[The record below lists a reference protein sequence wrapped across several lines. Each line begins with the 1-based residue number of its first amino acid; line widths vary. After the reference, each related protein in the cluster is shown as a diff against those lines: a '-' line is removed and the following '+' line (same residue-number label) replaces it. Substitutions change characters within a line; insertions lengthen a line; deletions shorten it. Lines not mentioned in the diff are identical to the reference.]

1 MLNLLHIMVTA
12 LKSKSYGIGWH
23 MKSSR
28 PFTMDQAGMIS
39 YHALY
44 IATSYSASHS
54 SRRLFKFVFTK
65 DLTEM
70 SWLRFSTAICQIVEF
85 SSSIRRL
92 FKYVFTM
99 DLTDMTRFSFSTAIF
114 HIVEHSNRR
123 LFKYVFIRHL
133 ADKTRFSFSIAICHI
148 VEFSSRMLVRHSNK
162 KLFKCVFNRHLAELC
177 LWDCLPV

>member
-39 YHALY
+39 YHAVY
-44 IATSYSASHS
+44 IATSYSARHS

-65 DLTEM
+65 DLAEL
-70 SWLRFSTAICQIVEF
+70 S
-85 SSSIRRL
+85 RL
-92 FKYVFTM
+92 
-99 DLTDMTRFSFSTAIF
+99 SFSTFIC

-123 LFKYVFIRHL
+123 LFKYIFTRHL
-133 ADKTRFSFSIAICHI
+133 KDKTRFSFSMAICHI
-148 VEFSSRMLVRHSNK
+148 LEFSSRMLVRHSNK